1 MKKLFYLLLLTSLIE
16 PLLAQ
21 SFSGYI
27 DYTKRDQILPSP
39 TKQENTEAPSEAIDA
54 FLQEGPEVL
63 FYQFRIFFTEN
74 RSLSYPLSFEEGNG
88 KHFDSTFQVYG
99 SLHRIDAKSLEG
111 ERLMLPVAGANVQ
124 EQRAALNSN
133 DVEAE
138 TAASMYNEL
147 KGQYIPLDTQITILG
162 FPCQAY
168 YNDTSGI
175 IFWIT
180 KELPTHLSIIFQEVE
195 GEILEGAILKFE
207 APKAGYLLE
216 ATNIHLCPI
225 DDVYMRDTP
234 LYKVKPELLL
244 EN

>member
-1 MKKLFYLLLLTSLIE
+1 MKKLFYLLLLTLLIE
-16 PLLAQ
+16 PLIAQ

-27 DYTKRDQILPSP
+27 DYIQQERVLLRPLKQQNTK
-39 TKQENTEAPSEAIDA
+39 APSEEVDA
-54 FLQEGPEVL
+54 FIQEGPQIL
-63 FYQFRIFFTEN
+63 LYKHRLYFTKN
-74 RSLSYPLSFEEGNG
+74 RSLSYPLGFEEGGG

-99 SLHRIDAKSLEG
+99 SLHRIDAKSLKG

-124 EQRAALNSN
+124 EKRAALNSN

-147 KGQYIPLDTQITILG
+147 KGQYIPLDTQVTILG

-168 YNDTSGI
+168 YNETSGI

-234 LYKVKPELLL
+234 LYEVKPELLL
-244 EN
+244 KD